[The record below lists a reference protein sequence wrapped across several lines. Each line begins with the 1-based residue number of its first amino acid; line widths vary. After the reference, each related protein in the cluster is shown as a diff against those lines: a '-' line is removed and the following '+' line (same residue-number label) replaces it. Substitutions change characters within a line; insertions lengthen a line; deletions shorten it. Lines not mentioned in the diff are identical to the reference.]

1 MEQQASQTFPLIW
14 SNMGP
19 TNVHYRARWC
29 DRVTE
34 VQRKG
39 DCGKW
44 SPSGSICCRVRQWE
58 QQPPELLLYVQLNSY
73 RKRFLCLQ
81 QELNYEKQICQLVL
95 LINNFLHFLQTSVCH
110 GELGGRGEENLF
122 FLLTFPQDCFV
133 DAILKLHVFHLV
145 SENVHFLKNVL
156 VKLKVMPFNCVC
168 LPEGWIILWGYL
180 PPFTSIL
187 SLVIFCIHN
196 AY

>member
-95 LINNFLHFLQTSVCH
+95 LINNFLHFYKLQFAM
-110 GELGGRGEENLF
+110 GNWEAGGRKIF
-122 FLLTFPQDCFV
+122 FSFWL
-133 DAILKLHVFHLV
+133 
-145 SENVHFLKNVL
+145 FLKIAL
-156 VKLKVMPFNCVC
+156 LMPYWNFTFSIWF
-168 LPEGWIILWGYL
+168 PKT
-180 PPFTSIL
+180 FTSWRM
-187 SLVIFCIHN
+187 
-196 AY
+196 YW